1 VNKKHPNKL
10 GVKQVFQRLLMFIV
24 GLPLVLGLILFLP
37 WKSHF
42 AVNLVITLFSCLGA
56 MELAGLLH
64 KKGINISKTAAAFL
78 GGVLP
83 CALTFIV
90 SFKFPAVILPFA
102 GIFFLCAALLR
113 FVFHPDDGTPTE
125 KTNAAINYFAAGS
138 ACFLYPGAF
147 LSWMIAMN
155 GRENAAFLVIAFLL
169 MAFGNDSA
177 SWAAGMLFGKSS
189 RGIIKVS
196 PNKSAAGYAGG
207 ILVSMLVG
215 GLAAWFYPAVFRPAL
230 FHRLPSGLVL
240 GFFVA
245 AAGSLG
251 DLAESALKRSADVKD
266 SGRLILGRGGVLDSV
281 DSLCFAAPV
290 YFRLTQVLFR

>member
-10 GVKQVFQRLLMFIV
+10 GVKKVFQRLLMFIV

-37 WKSHF
+37 WKNHF
-42 AVNLVITLFSCLGA
+42 TVNLVITLFSCLGA
-56 MELAGLLH
+56 MELAGLLQ
-64 KKGINISKTAAAFL
+64 KKGINISKAAAAFL

-83 CALTFIV
+83 CALTLIV
-90 SFKFPAVILPFA
+90 SFNLPPVVLPLA
-102 GIFFLCAALLR
+102 GVFFLCAALLR
-113 FVFHPDDGTPTE
+113 FVFHPDTGASAE
-125 KTNAAINYFAAGS
+125 KTNAAVHYFAAGS

-147 LSWMIAMN
+147 LSWIIAMN
-155 GRENAAFLVIAFLL
+155 GRDNAAFLVIAFLL

-177 SWAAGMLFGKSS
+177 SWAAGMLFGRSS

-207 ILVSMLVG
+207 ILVSMLIG
-215 GLAAWFYPAVFRPAL
+215 GLAAWLYPAVFKPAL
-230 FHRLPSGLVL
+230 FHWLPSGLVL

-245 AAGSLG
+245 VAGSLG

-290 YFRLTQVLFR
+290 YFLLTQVLFR